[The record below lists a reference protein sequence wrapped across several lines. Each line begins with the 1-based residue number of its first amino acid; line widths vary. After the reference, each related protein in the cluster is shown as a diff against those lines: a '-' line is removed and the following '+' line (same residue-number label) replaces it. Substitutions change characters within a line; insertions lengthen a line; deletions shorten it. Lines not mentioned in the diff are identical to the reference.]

1 MPLTGF
7 LCVYPHRGDTEY
19 VERLWQVL
27 QYPETISN
35 LSLVGKSYGG
45 GAIKVEPRSLEKLP
59 IPEKASSSLGL
70 PIQTQTVQTEFWQ

>member
-7 LCVYPHRGDTEY
+7 LCVYPHQNDIESI
-19 VERLWQVL
+19 ERLCQIL
-27 QYPETISN
+27 QHPQTISN

-59 IPEKASSSLGL
+59 LSEKVASSLGL
-70 PIQTQTVQTEFWQ
+70 SDYSQTVQTKLWQ